1 LLKGLVVETNA
12 LEIVQKAIANN
23 LLILTAGTSVV
34 RILPPLTVT
43 KEEINEFANKLETT
57 FQSIEKG
64 E

>member
-1 LLKGLVVETNA
+1 MLKGLVVETNA